1 MINYG
6 YGNCIISIEGDSNIY
21 PVVPYFEGIELEK
34 NVGYFRNGYVYIY
47 RGDISRQKNH
57 KNGIFTDK
65 KGNVFFVLDPD
76 ESDKYSFDKIKDD
89 SIQSILK
96 QASIDPNVKRKVMR
110 QITNS
115 SDLYLPTLD
124 PNDDFLKHL
133 VKLILHEKK
142 IDIKQFKHKFTKS
155 HGITNIKAALETKTS
170 PDGKKGSLTVNNL
183 LKWMELLDMDIEVIF
198 KDSEESEMPCGKEFR
213 YTSQDGYSTK
223 WAEGFEHMENEI
235 YENNCDDY
243 DYDDGGMEYEDE

>member
-1 MINYG
+1 MSNYG

-21 PVVPYFEGIELEK
+21 SVIPYYEGIELEK

-47 RGDISRQKNH
+47 RGDISRQKKY

-65 KGNVFFVLDPD
+65 KGNTFFVLDPG
-76 ESDKYSFDKIKDD
+76 ESDKYAFDKIKDD
-89 SIQSILK
+89 SIQSIIK
-96 QASIDPNVKRKVMR
+96 QATNIDPKLKRKIMR
-110 QITNS
+110 QITDS
-115 SDLYLPTLD
+115 SDLYLPELN

-198 KDSEESEMPCGKEFR
+198 RDSDESEMPCGKEFR
-213 YTSQDGYSTK
+213 YSSQDGYSTK
-223 WAEGFEHMENEI
+223 WAEGYSYMDEEMI
-235 YENNCDDY
+235 DDN
-243 DYDDGGMEYEDE
+243 DDGGTENEDE